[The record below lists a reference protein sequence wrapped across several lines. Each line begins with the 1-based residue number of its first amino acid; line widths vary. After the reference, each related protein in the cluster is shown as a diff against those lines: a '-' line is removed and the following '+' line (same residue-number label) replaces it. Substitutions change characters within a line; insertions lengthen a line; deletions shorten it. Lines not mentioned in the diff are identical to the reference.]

1 VGKPGSVEA
10 DEKEKRLKQK
20 AEYIFIDG
28 LRFEKTSYGLVY
40 CPEYQSGHRKH
51 HCPDCI
57 ACAWCSDPRCA
68 VCREPKQSQE
78 KKKDLP
84 CVR

>member
-1 VGKPGSVEA
+1 M
-10 DEKEKRLKQK
+10 EKKEGLEQK
-20 AEYIFIDG
+20 AEYVCIDG
-28 LRFEKTSYGLVY
+28 LRFEKTPHGLVY

-51 HCPDCI
+51 QCPDCI

-68 VCREPKQSQE
+68 VCGEPKGAQQ
-78 KKKDLP
+78 KKKRFP